1 VLRDSLSQLY
11 RKVFSVQLA
20 AVLILAVAAAI
31 FAEQGAVLSTLIG
44 GIAVVMGGLIYSAL
58 ARQSKTTAKS
68 GARIFARHVVAEIAK
83 IAVVVMI
90 VLAALVSGWFL
101 AGWLVAGMVVALLGH
116 GLAVF
121 IIR

>member
-11 RKVFSVQLA
+11 GKVLSVQVA
-20 AVLILAVAAAI
+20 SVLMLAVVAAI
-31 FAEQGAVLSTLIG
+31 FVTPEAAVSTLTG
-44 GIAVVMGGLIYSAL
+44 GVAVVLGGLIYSAL
-58 ARQSKTTAKS
+58 ARQSKTTARS

-90 VLAALVSGWFL
+90 ALGALASGWFL